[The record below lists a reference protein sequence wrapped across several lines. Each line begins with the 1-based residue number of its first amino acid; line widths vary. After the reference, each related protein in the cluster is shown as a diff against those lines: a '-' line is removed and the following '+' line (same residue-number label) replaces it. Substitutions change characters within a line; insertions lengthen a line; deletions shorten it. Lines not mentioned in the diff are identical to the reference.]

1 MPDRD
6 QAFTPTLWDLREAII
21 TLSIAQMQIAVG
33 LQAVLKH
40 VAPTAHDAPALEKA
54 QKQLDGAYNDL
65 ATLTAKFLGQ

>member
-6 QAFTPTLWDLREAII
+6 QAFTPTLWDLREAVI

-40 VAPTAHDAPALEKA
+40 VAPMAHDAPALEKA
-54 QKQLDGAYNDL
+54 QKQLDGAYKDL
-65 ATLTAKFLGQ
+65 ATLTTKFLDQ